1 MADPRVKQR
10 AEQLV
15 KGGMTAGKAAR
26 QAYDE
31 IYGVAQ
37 KPDTFIDEVVLGTPY
52 NVIASQKKTEEDLST
67 DIKKTQLSIE
77 QQKQDFVRRRSSELQ
92 TMGFS
97 EAEAIAEANRQFNT
111 NVEQPVA
118 KGFGTRE
125 EKRKASEVGVSL
137 PLVGSIG
144 LPIVDVYSPEN
155 EPLNLTANKPSKLQE
170 AVASLQPRT
179 YGTEDEKPSADVTS
193 ATINWD
199 KVRQSL
205 KEASP
210 GMTDENLD
218 ITLDSI
224 RRGWDRAYLRQLQ
237 SGKRGLEAS
246 EAALNS
252 VIEAYVGLA
261 EGVATTDLGEASKAA
276 PTTEMDIFKPTYK
289 PGEGIPD
296 ITDEQRQLISDS
308 IDISRTRKI
317 AQIKREKPNKIVYVL
332 QNGKEVDKGSWTE
345 EMGPVKSQKT
355 VAKSEDEIRKEAE
368 ASIPKLWWQDP
379 AQYSEIIKDPSK
391 FQSYGI
397 LSAPTPGGGEKET
410 TLGVLLK
417 GAMAI
422 PNITAGVGSVLAYE
436 VIPEMLGDEGAL
448 AAKRAKERASN
459 APIFED
465 NPILYNIYNN
475 MGFFGEADQAT
486 RVLNI
491 EGVPKYVTLAGAFA
505 ADMLDPT
512 FDALHG
518 LGAGARAGYGLKTA
532 GKTAGLE
539 RGTKDILSYGT
550 KVGISTLA
558 ENSGAARLF
567 IPNGMV
573 GQPGDIRNI
582 VAMDAAR
589 EMKAADVA
597 TSGAKDGKTI
607 VAIKSELAEKGLE
620 NTQFSKALE
629 RGQGDDIAAIV
640 EAAKGDTKLGSIGA
654 YNDVEAASKAIDD
667 SLAGRPVGAANKDV
681 AKALGAVAARDANV
695 KAAMEAAETKTVS
708 GYLQSLD
715 SKGVEAVKDEMI
727 SSAAKNAIY
736 KITRDQ
742 LVPDSMVAVTKNTF
756 ANKDTANI
764 ILEETSKTPIGQ
776 IASDLKGGTITYRKV
791 EIPEVIPPQPIPKV
805 GEVPFKDAEIPRVPS
820 KTVQAA
826 FDLNGPQVDALKN
839 TVNNLKSTGA
849 ITSAE
854 AKAIEKNLNI
864 GAITP
869 KDVRRLLD
877 AQVDE
882 IARGKFAGT
891 SKTSEQL
898 ALLPTSRQQDF
909 LVPTDSRG
917 FVKDSMKRVWER
929 VKGYTGR
936 ESSSLTIGQQKLL
949 REAQK
954 EISTMDTRL
963 GNDINRLLNDEA
975 YRTAVTGSPA
985 PIDRQTAL
993 AYAIVGPKTE
1003 MEAGNVAPA
1012 IAADKTKNVIETVI
1026 NSMFYR
1032 KENRQDVFDFFTG
1045 LSIRYSSPL
1054 SLEGRIALYGAGDAD
1069 LTAAAARVVEN
1080 PETLWSEINKLAD
1093 KMQKEILTKNEY
1105 LKSGEGNIINIYG
1118 EKKVI
1123 PVEAQIAG
1131 FYSSKARDVEQNL
1144 VTQLV
1149 NDNLGQADINIFNYM
1164 TDKERDVVEGV
1175 LFGSGQEDVNVKIKN
1190 YNNVIGNV
1198 VEGKLSQKVLTDKER
1213 AGLKTLTAEEVKDA
1227 KVEAI
1232 FDNLYHGSGVQKGK
1246 EAIALQEERIKA
1258 FEGKTDKEIA
1268 DIRTNAKDKL
1278 AALQERAAKNKR
1290 DIEISYDNKM
1300 YQSESR
1306 IAELKRKLNINVDIK
1321 NKQDI
1326 AQYIA
1331 KKEELAKKLQ
1341 AAMDA
1346 EKDIINDTS
1355 RYLEMKSEVE
1365 RARTSAQT
1373 SISKREAAAERKI
1386 AKAEERL
1393 KAKEEKLKP
1402 ALKERIAK
1410 GETTAAA
1417 REEAIKQKAE
1427 QRISRREGDIQAAYE
1442 TDYELSKKAFINKYN
1457 SDSEFRNAINKMMA
1471 NADAIAD
1478 GIIQKNGLSSV
1489 TSVNETI
1496 DAAEKI
1502 STALNDAAM
1511 YDQLRLIAGD
1521 EAAAQIKDAFNK
1533 TYTETTQNLN
1543 DVIRMEDKN
1552 KDLLEKSADFIRG
1565 PLADA
1570 IQNFKYLGLLTFRPR
1585 FHGANLM
1592 SASDIIYSTTG
1603 KLPKPSYILEA
1614 ADIMTEPWYIKAGSD
1629 DTKIIFTDK
1638 AGRPWTKGELREILE
1653 YKSGSTSQG
1662 FATADISGPR
1672 AQVTGAK
1679 GGRTLAAMKEL
1690 AQTEDLL
1697 FRYNAF
1703 RSAIDEGRSEAEA
1716 IEIARRSMYDAADV
1730 TDVERTIN
1738 KNIMF
1743 YNWARN
1749 NAVNAADNM
1758 TRIQGLKRISKVART
1773 KNAVERTVMED
1784 KQIDLAP
1791 QHMETRI
1798 ILNSLPWSEDRD
1810 KVIATAPS
1818 STLDGVSMV
1827 ATLMKGEGADVFSK
1841 MASPELKILLNIQ
1854 TGMEKEFE
1862 YIPPEHIAYFK
1873 FVSKTLNIPVETLIE
1888 AITGGKVAIE
1898 FKPQTDKGV
1907 TVEGQSGPVA
1917 YRLLD
1922 DKQKEAYKRWY
1933 NLWSFAGATTLAQ
1946 DYAKMFG
1953 ATEGTPSYGRGWG
1966 EAIAT
1971 SLGLATPSSNYIS
1984 RKQALFRLKAQKAE
1998 ADKLVQAM
2006 QEVEGSRY
2014 AEQARLAPA
2023 SESKAGQDIN
2033 EIRKEAAS
2041 ARTELKSQYNSSLE
2055 VAAEMKKVFRA
2066 IAPYDI
2072 MTEDDRAAKLKELQA
2087 EYIRLQNIE
2096 EAMKP
2101 KAPAGESSGRQ
2112 VRSVSPRNVAPRT
2125 ASPRTA
2131 SPRKPR

>member
-10 AEQLV
+10 AEELV

-67 DIKKTQLSIE
+67 DIKKTQLSID

-205 KEASP
+205 KDASP

-261 EGVATTDLGEASKAA
+261 EGVDTTDLGEAAKAA

-296 ITDEQRQLISDS
+296 VTDEQRQLISDS

-417 GAMAI
+417 GAMAL
-422 PNITAGVGSVLAYE
+422 PNITAGAGGVVAYE
-436 VIPEMLGDEGAL
+436 IIPEMLGDEGAL

-486 RVLNI
+486 RVLDI

-518 LGAGARAGYGLKTA
+518 LGAGARAGYGLKVA

-582 VAMDAAR
+582 IAMDAAR
-589 EMKAADVA
+589 EMKAADIA

-629 RGQGDDIAAIV
+629 RGQGDDIAAVV

-695 KAAMEAAETKTVS
+695 KAAMEAAEAKTVS

-715 SKGVEAVKDEMI
+715 SKGIEAVKDEMI

-742 LVPDSMVAVTKNTF
+742 LVPDNMVAVTKNTF
-756 ANKDTANI
+756 TNRDTANI

-805 GEVPFKDAEIPRVPS
+805 GEVPFKEAEVPRVPS

-826 FDLNGPQVDALKN
+826 FDLNKPQVDALKN
-839 TVNNLKSTGA
+839 TVKNMESTGA

-869 KDVRRLLD
+869 KDVRKLLD
-877 AQVDE
+877 AQVDT
-882 IARGKFAGT
+882 IARGKFGEV

-917 FVKDSMKRVWER
+917 FVKDNMKRVWER
-929 VKGYTGR
+929 MKGYTGK
-936 ESSSLTIGQQKLL
+936 ESSHLTIGQQKLL

-975 YRTAVTGSPA
+975 YRTAVTGSSA

-1003 MEAGNVAPA
+1003 VEAGNVAPA
-1012 IAADKTKNVIETVI
+1012 IAADKTKNVIETII

-1032 KENRQDVFDFFTG
+1032 KENMQDAFDFFTG

-1054 SLEGRIALYGAGDAD
+1054 SFEGRIALYGAGDAD
-1069 LTAAAARVVEN
+1069 LTAAAARVVQN
-1080 PETLWSEINKLAD
+1080 PETLWSEINKLAE
-1093 KMQKEILTKNEY
+1093 KMQKEILPKNEY

-1164 TDKERDVVEGV
+1164 TDKEKDIVEGV
-1175 LFGSGQEDVNVKIKN
+1175 LFRSGQEDVNVKIKN
-1190 YNNVIGNV
+1190 YNNIIGNV
-1198 VEGKLSQKVLTDKER
+1198 VEGKLSQKALTTSEI
-1213 AGLKTLTAEEVKDA
+1213 GDA

-1232 FDNLYHGSGVQKGK
+1232 FDNLYHGSGVEKGK
-1246 EAIALQEERIKA
+1246 EAIALQEERIRS
-1258 FEGKTDKEIA
+1258 FQGKNDKEIEA
-1268 DIRTNAKDKL
+1268 IRDGAKSKL
-1278 AALQERAAKNKR
+1278 ALLQERAAQNRR

-1300 YQSESR
+1300 YQNEGR

-1341 AAMDA
+1341 TAMEA

-1355 RYLEMKSEVE
+1355 KYLEMRGEVE
-1365 RARTSAQT
+1365 AARTSAQA
-1373 SISKREAAAERKI
+1373 SIAKREAAAERKI
-1386 AKAEERL
+1386 ATAEQRAKATAEGLEGRQL
-1393 KAKEEKLKP
+1393 
-1402 ALKERIAK
+1402 ERIKKQEAK
-1410 GETTAAA
+1410 QAS
-1417 REEAIKQKAE
+1417 REEAIKQKADE
-1427 QRISRREGDIQAAYE
+1427 RIERRKQAGQEKLE
-1442 TDYELSKKAFINKYN
+1442 TDYEKSKNAFINKYN

-1489 TSVNETI
+1489 TSANEAYK
-1496 DAAEKI
+1496 AAEKI

-1511 YDQLRLIAGD
+1511 YDQLRLIVGD
-1521 EAAAQIKDAFNK
+1521 EVAAQIKDAFNK
-1533 TYTETTQNLN
+1533 TYTETTENLN
-1543 DVIRMEDKN
+1543 DIIRMKDKN
-1552 KDLLEKSADFIRG
+1552 KHWLEKGADTIRG
-1565 PLADA
+1565 PLVDA
-1570 IQNFKYLGLLTFRPR
+1570 IQNFRYLGLLTFRPR

-1614 ADIMTEPWYIKAGSD
+1614 ADIMTEPSLIKKGSD

-1662 FATADISGPR
+1662 FATADISGPK
-1672 AQVTGAK
+1672 AQITGDV
-1679 GGRTLAAMKEL
+1679 GGRTLAWVKEL

-1697 FRYNAF
+1697 FRYSAF
-1703 RSAIDEGRSEAEA
+1703 RTAIDEGRSEAEA

-1730 TDVERTIN
+1730 TSVEKTIN

-1758 TRIQGLKRISKVART
+1758 TRIQGLKRISKVAKT

-1791 QHMETRI
+1791 QHLETRI
-1798 ILNSLPWSEDRD
+1798 ILNSQPWSEDRD

-1873 FVSKTLNIPVETLIE
+1873 FASKKSGIPVETLIE

-1898 FKPQTDKGV
+1898 FKPPTDKGV

-1922 DKQKEAYKRWY
+1922 DKQKAAYKSFY
-1933 NLWSFAGATTLAQ
+1933 NVMSFAGASTLAQ

-1971 SLGLATPSSNYIS
+1971 SLGFATPSSSYIG

-2041 ARTELKSQYNSSLE
+2041 ARTEIKSQYNSSLE

-2066 IAPYDI
+2066 IAPYDT
-2072 MTEDDRAAKLKELQA
+2072 MTEDDRVAKMKELQA

-2101 KAPAGESSGRQ
+2101 KAPAGEPSGRQ
-2112 VRSVSPRNVAPRT
+2112 VRTVSPRNVAPRA